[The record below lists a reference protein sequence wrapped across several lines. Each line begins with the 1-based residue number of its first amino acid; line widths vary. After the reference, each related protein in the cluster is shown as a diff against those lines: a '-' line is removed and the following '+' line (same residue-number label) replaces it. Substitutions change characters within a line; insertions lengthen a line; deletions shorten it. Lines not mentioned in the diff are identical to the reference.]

1 MLLFTFSSYRRFSL
15 VGLREHIKKRPP
27 LATSEKVQ
35 QYVRVWKIIV
45 YEYEIKFNFFPPPLT
60 SLTFIF
66 IIGFIK
72 ARGKEAI
79 VAGFYHEG
87 YEDPLLMLMKRRSV
101 HSGLVVKVCHEIS
114 FRTFFLSYIYFI
126 QAFLFW
132 ILAL

>member
-1 MLLFTFSSYRRFSL
+1 MLLFTFSLYRRFSL

-35 QYVRVWKIIV
+35 QYVRVGKIIV
-45 YEYEIKFNFFPPPLT
+45 YEYEIKFKFFSPPVR
-60 SLTFIF
+60 SLTFF
-66 IIGFIK
+66 FLIIGFIK

-101 HSGLVVKVCHEIS
+101 HSGLVVKVCHEI
-114 FRTFFLSYIYFI
+114 
-126 QAFLFW
+126 LF
-132 ILAL
+132 